1 MIKKDIIQPINDLIE
16 KRAKELK
23 NKIAYADET
32 EKISYENLNIETKRL
47 SFYLNEKKLKLY
59 LLNLH
64 WLKIK
69 KQKLRRRRRTFIK
82 LWKLKRLNTLRRH
95 GWAA

>member
-1 MIKKDIIQPINDLIE
+1 MTLLQKRKLRLTAKRII
-16 KRAKELK
+16 R
-23 NKIAYADET
+23 
-32 EKISYENLNIETKRL
+32 
-47 SFYLNEKKLKLY
+47 NEKKLKLY

-69 KQKLRRRRRTFIK
+69 KQKLRRKKKTLLK
-82 LWKLKRLNTLRRH
+82 LWKLKRLNTLRTY

>member
-1 MIKKDIIQPINDLIE
+1 MTLLQKRKIRLLAKRII
-16 KRAKELK
+16 R
-23 NKIAYADET
+23 
-32 EKISYENLNIETKRL
+32 
-47 SFYLNEKKLKLY
+47 NEKKLKLY

-69 KQKLRRRRRTFIK
+69 KQKLRRRKRTFMK

-95 GWAA
+95 GLAA

>member
-1 MIKKDIIQPINDLIE
+1 MTLLQKRKIRIIA
-16 KRAKELK
+16 KR
-23 NKIAYADET
+23 I
-32 EKISYENLNIETKRL
+32 IR
-47 SFYLNEKKLKLY
+47 NEKKLKLY

-69 KQKLRRRRRTFIK
+69 KQKLRRRKKTFMK

>member
-1 MIKKDIIQPINDLIE
+1 MTLLQKRKIRLLAKRII
-16 KRAKELK
+16 R
-23 NKIAYADET
+23 
-32 EKISYENLNIETKRL
+32 
-47 SFYLNEKKLKLY
+47 NEKKLKLY

-69 KQKLRRRRRTFIK
+69 KQKLRRRKRTFVK

-95 GWAA
+95 GLAA

>member
-1 MIKKDIIQPINDLIE
+1 MTLLQKRKLRLIAKRII
-16 KRAKELK
+16 R
-23 NKIAYADET
+23 
-32 EKISYENLNIETKRL
+32 
-47 SFYLNEKKLKLY
+47 NEKKLKLY

-82 LWKLKRLNTLRRH
+82 LWKLKRINTLRRH

>member
-1 MIKKDIIQPINDLIE
+1 MTLLQKRKLRLTAKRII
-16 KRAKELK
+16 R
-23 NKIAYADET
+23 
-32 EKISYENLNIETKRL
+32 
-47 SFYLNEKKLKLY
+47 NEKKLKLY

-82 LWKLKRLNTLRRH
+82 LWKLKRINTLRRH